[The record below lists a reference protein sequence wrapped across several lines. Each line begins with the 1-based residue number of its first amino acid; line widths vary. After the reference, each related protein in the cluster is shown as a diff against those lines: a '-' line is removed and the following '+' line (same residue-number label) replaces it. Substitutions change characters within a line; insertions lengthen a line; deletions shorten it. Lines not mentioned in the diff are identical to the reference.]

1 MDKQQQ
7 RQLAYSARNAQPDK
21 DWLSTEIFRRVLAQ
35 SWYIQAA
42 TVLWYVHCRSEVRTL
57 SALHPQLRS
66 DKRIAVPYCTSDEAG
81 NKCLGL
87 WRLES
92 LEELVS
98 GMWNIM
104 EPPRQRWQESDKQ
117 IASQDLDVVLVPG
130 VAFDAQGGR
139 LGNGAGYYDRLLQQV
154 RPDTA
159 LAGICFESQLLP
171 QIVMQSHDVAMNFI
185 ITERAV
191 YTAKAPGRA

>member
-7 RQLAYSARNAQPDK
+7 RQWAYSARKAQPDK
-21 DWLSTEIFRRVLAQ
+21 DRLSTEIFRRVLSQ

-42 TVLWYVHCRSEVRTL
+42 TVLWYVNCRSEVRTL
-57 SALHPQLRS
+57 PALQPQLLS
-66 DKRIAVPYCTSDEAG
+66 DKRIAVPYCTSDEIG

-98 GMWNIM
+98 GMWNIL
-104 EPPRQRWQESDKQ
+104 EPPRQRWQEQEKH
-117 IASQDLDVVLVPG
+117 IAPQDLDVVLVPG
-130 VAFDAQGGR
+130 VAFDTQGGR
-139 LGNGAGYYDRLLQQV
+139 LGNGAGYYDRLLRQV
-154 RPDTA
+154 RPDTV
-159 LAGICFESQLLP
+159 LAGICYESQLLP
-171 QIVMQSHDVAMNFI
+171 RIAMQSHDVAMNFI